1 MKINWGTHVN
11 THHCCEG
18 AASESRPGPFLAS
31 ATDGGTRLPALARR
45 YLAIAAW
52 MVPSAILAL
61 LPKCPACLAAYIA
74 IGTGA
79 VLSVSTA
86 MYLRIL
92 LVILCVASLSYLAAR
107 CMRSLLK
114 RLLASYAL
122 VTKAQDSY
130 DASA

>member
-1 MKINWGTHVN
+1 MKINRGTHVN
-11 THHCCEG
+11 THRCCEI
-18 AASESRPGPFLAS
+18 AASEPRPFPAP
-31 ATDGGTRLPALARR
+31 ATDGGTHLPAFARR
-45 YLAIAAW
+45 CLAIGAW

-61 LPKCPACLAAYIA
+61 LPKCPACLAAYVA

-79 VLSVSTA
+79 ALSVSTA
-86 MYLRIL
+86 MYLRML

-107 CMRSLLK
+107 GMRAFLK

-122 VTKAQDSY
+122 VSKAQDSY